1 MDAKQC
7 ETTSSPRDQS
17 ASKTAFTID
26 ELAHLPWS
34 EACAGLPRTEEVRS
48 SSLLTSTIE
57 KHELGHAVALRGVPT
72 ILVTSTLRA
81 AVHHPVLEPTRT
93 RLVAFLER
101 RQPPSV
107 RVAFDLTLHRHGRL
121 DRRLALGLIAGTTPG
136 VILGVMPR
144 STWLASESAFAWVAA
159 TVLIGIGIRL
169 AITRDPPPGD
179 ATRDDDQIVLPIWR
193 LVAVGTIGGGIGGIY
208 GLGGAALIVPYL
220 VSIERLPIARVAGA
234 GLLTTLVTS
243 VIGLAA
249 FAAHFDIGQ
258 AQPPDWAAGLAFGIG
273 GALGAITGARLQPRI
288 PVRLLR
294 VGLGLLAI
302 AAGLRTVL

>member
-1 MDAKQC
+1 MDAEC
-7 ETTSSPRDQS
+7 RETFTTDRDQP
-17 ASKTAFTID
+17 ASETSVTI
-26 ELAHLPWS
+26 EKSRISP
-34 EACAGLPRTEEVRS
+34 GLGPARRFPRTEEVKS
-48 SSLLTSTIE
+48 SNLLTSTIE

-159 TVLIGIGIRL
+159 TVLTGIGIRL

-208 GLGGAALIVPYL
+208 GFGGADLIVPYL